1 MFGPRIQQYARRV
14 AEVIVSPL
22 ARIGMTPNMATLL
35 GLLLNAVAAAIIA
48 SGNLRVGGV
57 MLLFAGL
64 FDMVDGAL
72 ARIRNQKTTF
82 GAFLDSTLDRYS
94 EGIVLLGVILFAL
107 SIHTSVVRTWI
118 VALAYIAALSSIM
131 VSYARARAEGLGM
144 SLKSGLMA
152 RPERVLLLAAGL
164 IIGGESWLV
173 WTLAFLAVTST
184 FTAIQRIFTVWLN
197 LQKRQ
202 AAETAAAERAASAAT
217 SQNTTTHA
225 GNHEH
230 AAPTTEEATT
240 SKPAASTQFWPIT
253 LPAVGI
259 KLVSR
264 RFRATGSD
272 TVTSQ
277 RSRRN

>member
-35 GLLLNAVAAAIIA
+35 GLLLNTVAAAIIA
-48 SGNLRVGGV
+48 FGNLRVGGV

-94 EGIVLLGVILFAL
+94 EGIVLLGVIGFAL
-107 SIHTSVVRTWI
+107 SIQISTVRTWI
-118 VALAYIAALSSIM
+118 VVLAYIAALSSLM

-152 RPERVLLLAAGL
+152 RPERVLVLGAGL

-184 FTAIQRIFTVWLN
+184 FTAVQRILTVWLK
-197 LQKRQ
+197 LRVRP
-202 AAETAAAERAASAAT
+202 AETPSSSAAERAPATVTAA
-217 SQNTTTHA
+217 SQNETT
-225 GNHEH
+225 EH
-230 AAPTTEEATT
+230 APTPETSSR
-240 SKPAASTQFWPIT
+240 SKPAGSAQFWPIT

-259 KLVSR
+259 KLVPR

-272 TVTSQ
+272 TVTSE
-277 RSRRN
+277 RSRRS

>member
-1 MFGPRIQQYARRV
+1 MFGPRIQKYARRV

-48 SGNLRVGGV
+48 FGNLRVGGV

-94 EGIVLLGVILFAL
+94 EGIVLLGVIVFAL
-107 SIHTSVVRTWI
+107 SIQTPTVRTWI
-118 VALAYIAALSSIM
+118 VVLAYIAALSSLM

-152 RPERVLLLAAGL
+152 RPERVLVLGAGL

-184 FTAIQRIFTVWLN
+184 FTAVQRIVTVWLK
-197 LQKRQ
+197 LRVRP
-202 AAETAAAERAASAAT
+202 AESPSSSVAERAPASATAA
-217 SQNTTTHA
+217 SQKETA
-225 GNHEH
+225 EH
-230 AAPTTEEATT
+230 APTPETSSR
-240 SKPAASTQFWPIT
+240 SKPAGSAQFWPIT

-259 KLVSR
+259 KLVPR

-272 TVTSQ
+272 TVTSE
-277 RSRRN
+277 RSRRS

>member
-35 GLLLNAVAAAIIA
+35 GLLLNAVAAAVIA
-48 SGNLRVGGV
+48 FGNLRVGGV

-94 EGIVLLGVILFAL
+94 EGIVMLGVILFAL
-107 SIHTSVVRTWI
+107 SIQTSTVRTWI
-118 VALAYIAALSSIM
+118 VVLAYIAALSSLM

-152 RPERVLLLAAGL
+152 RPERVLVLGAGL

-184 FTAIQRIFTVWLN
+184 FTAVQRIVTVWLK
-197 LQKRQ
+197 LRVQL
-202 AAETAAAERAASAAT
+202 AETPSSSAAERAPATETAAS
-217 SQNTTTHA
+217 QKETT
-225 GNHEH
+225 EH
-230 AAPTTEEATT
+230 APTPDTSSR
-240 SKPAASTQFWPIT
+240 SKPAGSAQFWPIT

-259 KLVSR
+259 KLVPR

-272 TVTSQ
+272 TVTSE
-277 RSRRN
+277 RSRRS

>member
-48 SGNLRVGGV
+48 FGSLRVGGV

-107 SIHTSVVRTWI
+107 SIQTSTVRTWI
-118 VALAYIAALSSIM
+118 VALAYIAALSSLM

-152 RPERVLLLAAGL
+152 RPERVLVLGAGL

-184 FTAIQRIFTVWLN
+184 FTAVQRIVTVWLK
-197 LQKRQ
+197 LRVRL
-202 AAETAAAERAASAAT
+202 AETPSSSASAEEAPATAASQKEAT
-217 SQNTTTHA
+217 PH
-225 GNHEH
+225 
-230 AAPTTEEATT
+230 APTPETSSR
-240 SKPAASTQFWPIT
+240 SKPAGSVQFWPIT
-253 LPAVGI
+253 LPAAGI
-259 KLVSR
+259 KLVPR

-272 TVTSQ
+272 TVTSE
-277 RSRRN
+277 RSRRT

>member
-1 MFGPRIQQYARRV
+1 MFGPRIQQYARTV
-14 AEVIVSPL
+14 AEVIVTPL
-22 ARIGMTPNMATLL
+22 AKIGMTPNMATLL

-48 SGNLRVGGV
+48 SGNLRIGGV

-72 ARIRNQKTTF
+72 ARIRNQMTTF

-107 SIHTSVVRTWI
+107 SIHASTLRTWI
-118 VALAYIAALSSIM
+118 VALAYIAALSSLM

-144 SLKSGLMA
+144 TLKSGLMA

-184 FTAIQRIFTVWLN
+184 FTAIQRIVTVWLKLN
-197 LQKRQ
+197 VRP
-202 AAETAAAERAASAAT
+202 AETP
-217 SQNTTTHA
+217 
-225 GNHEH
+225 
-230 AAPTTEEATT
+230 APTRQDDPLQAKTETKQTDAPFL
-240 SKPAASTQFWPIT
+240 PAA
-253 LPAVGI
+253 LPAFGT
-259 KLVSR
+259 KLVPR
-264 RFRATGSD
+264 RFRATASD
-272 TVTSQ
+272 TVTPE
-277 RSRRN
+277 RSRRS